1 MISEFLFEIKNEFTL
16 KDLQD
21 LVNKLSTSTFESFS
35 LGWDF
40 DVPIFGWRETTDEE
54 LEILQRDQEKEREL
68 RNQNEE
74 KEKKR
79 IKEILIEDMW
89 LEYDTTLKPKLSE
102 TVFAEERRQALALS
116 MTAPS
121 GDFVKDGQIVS
132 WVDLNQSGE
141 LK

>member
-40 DVPIFGWRETTDEE
+40 DVPIFGLRETTDEE

-68 RNQNEE
+68 RKQNEE
-74 KEKKR
+74 KEKQR

-89 LEYDTTLKPKLSE
+89 L
-102 TVFAEERRQALALS
+102 
-116 MTAPS
+116 
-121 GDFVKDGQIVS
+121 G
-132 WVDLNQSGE
+132 VDSSKNEPNQ
-141 LK
+141 